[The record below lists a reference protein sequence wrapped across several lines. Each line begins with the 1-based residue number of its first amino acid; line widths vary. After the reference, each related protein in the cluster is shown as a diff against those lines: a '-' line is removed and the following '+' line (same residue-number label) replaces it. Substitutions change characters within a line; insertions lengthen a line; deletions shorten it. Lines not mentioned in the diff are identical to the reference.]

1 MSLPS
6 FLISTTNV
14 RYIMYVGVF
23 QVSFTSMSQFCFMS
37 GTVNQPLEQI
47 MAVEKNPYRLDLVAN
62 TMEEKPKKK
71 KP

>member
-1 MSLPS
+1 
-6 FLISTTNV
+6 
-14 RYIMYVGVF
+14 
-23 QVSFTSMSQFCFMS
+23 MS